1 MLKEDIEKELLKRR
15 LRKMQGLNER
25 KGFSINEDELKLTL
39 GMAIEKTLKDNGL
52 LD

>member
-15 LRKMQGLNER
+15 LRKMQDLNEC